1 MKAYVIATMTI
12 TDQARYDRYR
22 AQVVATLAPFGA
34 AFLVRGGAF
43 TVPEGSF
50 PHARIVVLEFPSR
63 QAAEDWYASP
73 AYWAILADRLEAA
86 TGTLVIVDGAG

>member
-34 AFLVRGGAF
+34 SFLVRGGGF
-43 TVPEGSF
+43 TVPEGTW

-63 QAAEDWYASP
+63 QAAEAWYASP
-73 AYWAILADRLEAA
+73 AYQAIIADRTAA
-86 TGTLVIVDGAG
+86 SDGAMVIVDGAG

>member
-34 AFLVRGGAF
+34 TFLVRGGAF
-43 TVPEGSF
+43 AVKEGSF
-50 PHARIVVLEFPSR
+50 PHARVVVLEFPSR

-73 AYWAILADRLEAA
+73 AYQAIIADRLQAS
-86 TGTLVIVDGAG
+86 TGTVVIADGAG